1 MRSNLSNAIVTGKP
15 NVSWDDVAG
24 LENAKNS
31 LKEAI
36 IMPMRFPELF

>member
-1 MRSNLSNAIVTGKP
+1 MRNNLSTAIVTEKP